1 MMWRSFVLVLA
12 LVLNAVFLSALIWG
26 EHGLASYEHL
36 NTEYSTL
43 KAEIHEL
50 EEQQKQLERKLALL
64 QNDDAY
70 IEKMIRKHLK
80 FVKDNEVMYDFSET
94 K

>member
-1 MMWRSFVLVLA
+1 MMWRYLVLFLA
-12 LVLNAVFLSALIWG
+12 LILNAVFLSALIWG

-36 NTEYSTL
+36 RGEYGTL

-50 EEQQKQLERKLALL
+50 EEQQQELERRLGLL